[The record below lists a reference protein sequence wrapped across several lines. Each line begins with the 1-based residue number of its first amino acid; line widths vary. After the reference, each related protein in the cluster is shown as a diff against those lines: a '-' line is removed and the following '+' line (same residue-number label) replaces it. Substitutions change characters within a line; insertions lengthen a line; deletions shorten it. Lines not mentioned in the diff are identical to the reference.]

1 MGLQTVKHNW
11 SGLAHTHVL
20 YEAALQLAHVDVADQ
35 TDISGS
41 ILVCPDKE
49 LARTSHFP
57 SNLGGVAIELSFL
70 YNNGNLLNAEET
82 TVSWQCQLSRFMDF
96 LRQLLYNLTP
106 QTKLSG
112 TQIVFCPG
120 LQITMFTH
128 MPFKANE
135 PQKLRCFLQKVNQLQ
150 L

>member
-1 MGLQTVKHNW
+1 
-11 SGLAHTHVL
+11 
-20 YEAALQLAHVDVADQ
+20 
-35 TDISGS
+35 
-41 ILVCPDKE
+41 
-49 LARTSHFP
+49 
-57 SNLGGVAIELSFL
+57 
-70 YNNGNLLNAEET
+70 
-82 TVSWQCQLSRFMDF
+82 MDF

-135 PQKLRCFLQKVNQLQ
+135 PQVEVLPPESTPTTTVILHFSPSSSA
-150 L
+150 